1 MSLMELLQF
10 RVQQFGDVDLRK
22 TDHLVKMANK
32 VLRGIKCG
40 EVRRFRTQISKGW
53 VYGSG
58 VKSYQLL
65 SFRAQGFQDF

>member
-1 MSLMELLQF
+1 MFDGGTAVSYSSLGP
-10 RVQQFGDVDLRK
+10 FGDADRRK

-40 EVRRFRTQISKGW
+40 QVRRFRTQISKGW

-58 VKSYQLL
+58 VKSYQL
-65 SFRAQGFQDF
+65 FF